1 MISLTATALEQ
12 IKLSATQGDM
22 ESLPLRIAIKEQ
34 DDGSFHYAMGF
45 DEQRLPGDNFL
56 NFDGVNL
63 VVSTGSKDLAEG
75 LTIDFVELE
84 PGKSEFIFLN
94 PNDPSYI
101 PPGK

>member
-12 IKLSATQGDM
+12 IKFSAREGDM
-22 ESLPLRIAIKEQ
+22 GSLPLRIAIKKQE
-34 DDGSFHYAMGF
+34 DGSFHYAMGF
-45 DEQRLPGDNFL
+45 DEQRLPGDSFL
-56 NFDGVNL
+56 NYDGADL
-63 VVSTGSKDLAEG
+63 VVSSGSKDLAEG

-101 PPGK
+101 PPEE

>member
-12 IKLSATQGDM
+12 IKFSAREGDM
-22 ESLPLRIAIKEQ
+22 GSLPLRIAIKKQE
-34 DDGSFHYAMGF
+34 DGSFHYAMGF
-45 DEQRLPGDNFL
+45 DEQRLPGDSFL
-56 NFDGVNL
+56 NYDGADL
-63 VVSTGSKDLAEG
+63 VVSSGSKDLAEG

-101 PPGK
+101 PPGE